1 MRGIERGLRRIL
13 NDIQKGRNI
22 ESYVIALVGVAL
34 VVMDVIGEVD
44 PGLQLT
50 VITAALALLV
60 FRSAR
65 PTETTVD
72 LDSIL
77 KDRQSYGTFREF
89 IQGGKVLWAYGPS
102 LVNVL
107 HNSSDIK
114 REILD
119 KGGKVRILVQDP
131 SKEASMEILRHQL
144 DQSNNLDHDL
154 KGSLFTL
161 DKMVIWG
168 GVEYR
173 LLPYSPG
180 FSLTVIDP
188 DGRDG
193 RLIVEF
199 FGFHN
204 EFIRD
209 RMHIVIERRQ
219 SQYWF
224 EYWAKQFEAMWNAA
238 YENTAQAEQ
247 TG

>member
-1 MRGIERGLRRIL
+1 MRGIERELRRVI
-13 NDIQKGRNI
+13 NDILKFRNI
-22 ESYVIALVGVAL
+22 EAYVIALVGVAL
-34 VVMDVIGEVD
+34 VALDVIGEVD
-44 PGLQLT
+44 QGLQLT

-60 FRSAR
+60 FRATR
-65 PTETTVD
+65 PEEHAVD
-72 LDSIL
+72 LDDVL

-114 REILD
+114 REVLD
-119 KGGKVRILVQDP
+119 KGGQVRILVQDP
-131 SKEASMEILRHQL
+131 TNDASMSILRQQL
-144 DQSNNLDHDL
+144 DLSNDLDHDL
-154 KGSLFTL
+154 KGSLLTL
-161 DKMVIWG
+161 KKMLKWG
-168 GVEYR
+168 NVEYR
-173 LLPYSPG
+173 LLTYSPG
-180 FSLTVIDP
+180 LSLTIIDP

-193 RLIVEF
+193 RLVVEF

-224 EYWAKQFEAMWNAA
+224 EYWAKQCEAMWNAA
-238 YENTAQAEQ
+238 REDEAARVE
-247 TG
+247 

>member
-1 MRGIERGLRRIL
+1 
-13 NDIQKGRNI
+13 
-22 ESYVIALVGVAL
+22 VAL
-34 VVMDVIGEVD
+34 DVIGDVD
-44 PGLQLT
+44 MGLQLT

-60 FRSAR
+60 FRSTR
-65 PTETTVD
+65 PTEAPVD

-89 IQGGKVLWAYGPS
+89 IQGGKVMWAYGPS

-119 KGGKVRILVQDP
+119 KGGQVRILVQDP
-131 SKEASMEILRHQL
+131 SNEISMSILRQQL

-161 DKMVIWG
+161 EKMVKWG
-168 GVEYR
+168 GVDFR
-173 LLPYSPG
+173 LLAYSPG
-180 FSLTVIDP
+180 FSLTIIDP

-193 RLIVEF
+193 RLVVEF

-224 EYWAKQFEAMWNAA
+224 EYWAKQFDVMWNASHEA
-238 YENTAQAEQ
+238 TPQAAQ

>member
-1 MRGIERGLRRIL
+1 MRGIGRELRRVL
-13 NDIQKGRNI
+13 NDILKFRNI
-22 ESYVIALVGVAL
+22 EAYVIALVGVAL
-34 VVMDVIGEVD
+34 VAMDVIGDVD
-44 PGLQLT
+44 ARLQLT

-60 FRSAR
+60 FRSTR
-65 PTETTVD
+65 PAESQID
-72 LDSIL
+72 LDSVL

-89 IQGGKVLWAYGPS
+89 IQGGKVMWAYGPS

-114 REILD
+114 REVLD
-119 KGGKVRILVQDP
+119 KGGQVRILVQDP
-131 SKEASMEILRHQL
+131 SNEASMNILREQL

-161 DKMVIWG
+161 EKMMKWG
-168 GVEYR
+168 GVDYR
-173 LLPYSPG
+173 LLSYSPG
-180 FSLTVIDP
+180 FSLTIIDP

-193 RLIVEF
+193 RLVVEF

-224 EYWAKQFEAMWNAA
+224 EYWAKQFDVMWNAA
-238 YENTAQAEQ
+238 REDTAQATQ

>member
-1 MRGIERGLRRIL
+1 MRGFGRELRRIL
-13 NDIQKGRNI
+13 NDIMKFRNI
-22 ESYVIALVGVAL
+22 EAYVIALVGVAL
-34 VVMDVIGEVD
+34 IVLDVIGNVD

-60 FRSAR
+60 FRSTR
-65 PTETTVD
+65 PTESPVD
-72 LDSIL
+72 LDSVL

-89 IQGGKVLWAYGPS
+89 IQGGKVMWAYGPS

-114 REILD
+114 REVLD

-131 SKEASMEILRHQL
+131 SNEACMNILRQQL

-154 KGSLFTL
+154 KGALLTL
-161 DKMVIWG
+161 EKMVKWG
-168 GVEYR
+168 GVDYR
-173 LLPYSPG
+173 LLSYSPG

-193 RLIVEF
+193 RLVVEF

-224 EYWAKQFEAMWNAA
+224 EYWAKQFDVMWNAA
-238 YENTAQAEQ
+238 QETTTQQ
-247 TG
+247 M